1 MASSRDHSA
10 VEFFVLFTPDVKV
23 LYEYYLHSCSF
34 LLSIL
39 YYILFYIKRSTLK
52 KKEAVE
58 MRACHRLPR
67 TVHFQQVRGF
77 HQTRPAPFINEV
89 LDGTSAFVHG
99 VHSVS
104 HLPWVLS
111 LPLTAFL
118 VRMTVALPLQ
128 IFTKVQARKDSD
140 LSPILTAWR
149 QHHQRRAAL
158 DSSSKR
164 LLPSQLTAMVTRN
177 LKEQHKSLRQRW
189 GVYRFWR
196 PANFLQMPVWIAVM
210 ESIRAM
216 SGIDRG
222 LVPYLLSKLEPS
234 SSSESSALHL
244 AVEPSLATEGALWFP
259 DLLAGDPTGILP
271 TLLTVSILANVRAGW
286 KAPKMK
292 EIADLPRL
300 EMTKHLSTIGLRTF
314 IQALAL
320 NIGVASYWYGMPA
333 ALMVY
338 WITSTNIAT
347 LQTFLLQKYMFPTP
361 SLKPWRPISIG
372 ISSAGTKV
380 QSR

>member
-1 MASSRDHSA
+1 
-10 VEFFVLFTPDVKV
+10 
-23 LYEYYLHSCSF
+23 
-34 LLSIL
+34 
-39 YYILFYIKRSTLK
+39 
-52 KKEAVE
+52 

-89 LDGTSAFVHG
+89 LDGASAFVHG
-99 VHSVS
+99 VHSAS

-128 IFTKVQARKDSD
+128 IFTKVQARKDAD
-140 LSPILTAWR
+140 LSPILMAWR
-149 QHHQRRAAL
+149 QHHQKQVR
-158 DSSSKR
+158 SSNSKD
-164 LLPSQLTAMVTRN
+164 LLPSQVGSMVTRN
-177 LKEQHKSLRQRW
+177 LKEQHKALRQRW
-189 GVYRFWR
+189 GVYRFWK
-196 PANFLQMPVWIAVM
+196 PANFLQMPVWIAIM

-216 SGIDRG
+216 SGNDTG
-222 LVPYLLSKLEPS
+222 LVPYLLSRLEPS
-234 SSSESSALHL
+234 SSSGSSTLHL

-271 TLLTVSILANVRAGW
+271 AVLTVSILVNVRAGW

-300 EMTKHLSTIGLRTF
+300 EMTRHLSTIGLRLF

-320 NIGVASYWYGMPA
+320 NVGVASYLYGMPT

-338 WITSTNIAT
+338 WITSTNTAT
-347 LQTFLLQKYMFPTP
+347 LQTYLLQKYMFPVP
-361 SLKPWRPISIG
+361 SLKPWRPVSIG
-372 ISSAGTKV
+372 ISSAGTKL
-380 QSR
+380 QK

>member
-1 MASSRDHSA
+1 
-10 VEFFVLFTPDVKV
+10 
-23 LYEYYLHSCSF
+23 
-34 LLSIL
+34 
-39 YYILFYIKRSTLK
+39 
-52 KKEAVE
+52 

-89 LDGTSAFVHG
+89 LDGASAFVHG
-99 VHSVS
+99 VHSAS

-128 IFTKVQARKDSD
+128 IFTKVQARKDAD
-140 LSPILTAWR
+140 LSPILMAWR
-149 QHHQRRAAL
+149 QHHQKQVR
-158 DSSSKR
+158 SSNSKD
-164 LLPSQLTAMVTRN
+164 LLPSQVGSMVTRN
-177 LKEQHKSLRQRW
+177 LKEQHKALRQRW
-189 GVYRFWR
+189 GVYRFWKA
-196 PANFLQMPVWIAVM
+196 ANFLQMPVWIAIM

-216 SGIDRG
+216 SGNDTG
-222 LVPYLLSKLEPS
+222 LVPYLLSRLEPS
-234 SSSESSALHL
+234 SSSGSSTLHL

-271 TLLTVSILANVRAGW
+271 AILTVSVLVNVRAGW

-300 EMTKHLSTIGLRTF
+300 EMTRHLSTIGLRLF

-320 NIGVASYWYGMPA
+320 NVGVASYLYGMPT

-338 WITSTNIAT
+338 WITSTNTAT
-347 LQTFLLQKYMFPTP
+347 LQTYLLQKYMFPAP
-361 SLKPWRPISIG
+361 SLKPWRPVSIG

-380 QSR
+380 QK